1 MSPIRHPDPSPVR
14 SASGAPSAHGTTLT
28 DVRIDSDSDAGVDIV
43 TSTRGDAGGA
53 AGDAG
58 EDAMDE
64 LTRILARE
72 IERLPAGHKIA
83 SEQQLMAR
91 FGVSRSAVRHA
102 IAQLESRYLVRRAQ
116 GSGTY
121 VHRRIDYTISD
132 SQTPSLHRIIEAG
145 GGRPRTFVVDHGTYP
160 APEHIAQL
168 LDVETGAPIPR
179 LERLAYIDDA
189 PAMYLQEHVRP
200 DAAEHLDVTL
210 QVVGSLD
217 QVLRHSGREP
227 QRAWSRATLDTP
239 PDEVATRLQIP
250 ADTQVWVVR
259 SLLRDARTRVPLVTS
274 RAYTRVD
281 LVRMVFEFDAR

>member
-1 MSPIRHPDPSPVR
+1 MSPIRHPVR
-14 SASGAPSAHGTTLT
+14 SSSGAPSAHGTTLT
-28 DVRIDSDSDAGVDIV
+28 DIRIDIDVEMSPRVDAG
-43 TSTRGDAGGA
+43 GDAGDA
-53 AGDAG
+53 A

-102 IAQLESRYLVRRAQ
+102 IAQLESRYLVRRVQ

-168 LDVETGAPIPR
+168 LDVEAGDLIPR

-274 RAYTRVD
+274 RAYTSVD

>member
-43 TSTRGDAGGA
+43 TSTRVDAGGA

-102 IAQLESRYLVRRAQ
+102 IAHLESRYLVRRVQ

-121 VHRRIDYTISD
+121 
-132 SQTPSLHRIIEAG
+132 
-145 GGRPRTFVVDHGTYP
+145 GTYP

>member
-1 MSPIRHPDPSPVR
+1 MSPIRHPVR
-14 SASGAPSAHGTTLT
+14 SSSGAPSADGTTLT
-28 DVRIDSDSDAGVDIV
+28 DIRIDIDVEMSPRVDAG
-43 TSTRGDAGGA
+43 GDAGDA
-53 AGDAG
+53 A

-72 IERLPAGHKIA
+72 IERLPAGRKIA

-102 IAQLESRYLVRRAQ
+102 IAHLESRYLVRRVQ

-217 QVLRHSGREP
+217 QVLRHSSREP